1 MDGAFPLLET
11 DRLWLREITDGDA
24 SGLFALYSDPRVV
37 EYYDIEPF
45 TEESQA
51 AVLVRGLADKYHD
64 GVGIRWGIS
73 LKSAPAT
80 LIGTCSYTWN
90 PDNASALLG
99 YDLLSERW
107 GQGIMREA
115 VYAAL
120 RYGFEVRSLN
130 RIQAMTSLDN
140 VASIRLL
147 RGLGFTEEG
156 VLRQLGFW
164 KGEFHDMRCFSL
176 LWREWP
182 ESILP

>member
-1 MDGAFPLLET
+1 MDEPFPVLET
-11 DRLWLREITDGDA
+11 DRLRLREITDGDA
-24 SGLFALYSDPRVV
+24 SGLLTLYSDPRVV
-37 EYYDIEPF
+37 QYYDIEPF
-45 TEESQA
+45 TEQSQA
-51 AVLVRGLADKYHD
+51 AVLVRGFADKYRS
-64 GVGIRWGIS
+64 GAGIRWGIS
-73 LKSAPAT
+73 PKSSPAT

-90 PDNASALLG
+90 HDNASALLG
-99 YDLLSERW
+99 YDLLPERW

-115 VYAAL
+115 VFAAL
-120 RYGFEVRSLN
+120 RYGFEVRRLN

-182 ESILP
+182 EARS